1 MQVITFYSFK
11 GGVGRTQ
18 LLLNVA
24 CIVAARGKNVALVDM
39 DIHAP
44 GLSFMRCLRPDD
56 GKAPQSGLIDFFE
69 TAVEA
74 AGQPEA
80 EIADLTA
87 CAYEPPEIRTKLRA
101 RAKDAGNLWLIPCA
115 DFHGTGTPEQART
128 AYLERLDALSPRLQ
142 RLAARSR
149 AHAMSAGH
157 THQNPILSEMEEQL
171 ADLSGDRGTPDFLFI
186 DARTGFTEISDMILC
201 HGASHLVLVSGLNEQ
216 NQTGLDL
223 TLSELSRRG
232 DDGWRQEL
240 SIALS
245 LIPWGEEQAVQEAV
259 QRIKDMLRRH
269 SGAEASLFGEEGTR
283 DPFRIPYHPRLAV
296 TDSPIVLDF
305 PESPLSQVY
314 EECADHLAPEVRR
327 GEVLP
332 FLTRIPLEERK
343 ARKQPS
349 SDRPSIFAGRA
360 PWHLYVKPQ
369 RVNAVREALFP
380 PAKVSEGV
388 TADAFINA
396 VWNDLDKDA
405 EAKAALLLSIPSLSS
420 FQLSETVKALTQNRH
435 FTEKFH
441 GIFGFSLNDT
451 LGLRWCEWRQVLLR
465 CGVDAGDLWSIP
477 EALPRINPA
486 PGALNHGRFWTELA
500 SAMRMA
506 DDPAWLEV
514 LRQGYPRLKDDP
526 DFVIAAAEMLHLA
539 RKTTDAIAWLR
550 TLLSFGDERITL
562 PQLGQLHYQLGECL
576 RFAND
581 QHSARLE
588 LRRALDLYTT
598 AKNDLGQA
606 NAHYSLGHVSLREDD
621 LAGARTHYSHALELY
636 NAANSTL
643 GQANVQSALGG
654 ITLREDDL
662 AGARKYYSH
671 ASELYTAANATLG
684 QANVQSSIGGIALQE
699 NDLAGA
705 HTHLSHSLDLYTSAK
720 DVVGQANA
728 HHSLGGIALRRCD
741 LPGARTHY
749 SRALE
754 LYTAASS
761 TLGQGNAHRS
771 LGDVALREADL
782 AGARTH
788 LIRALDVYTA
798 AKNTISQASAQ
809 RSLGDVALRED
820 DLPAARTHYTRALEL
835 HNVAKSTLGQAN
847 DHKGLAEC
855 VLRENQWD
863 AAREALEACLVRYTS
878 LNEQE
883 GLHETQLLLA
893 EAWHGIG
900 DAIKA
905 ADLIAEVVKWAKLRG
920 FKLLQRDA
928 LELKQKLFPT

>member
-142 RLAARSR
+142 RLATRSR
-149 AHAMSAGH
+149 EHAMSAGH
-157 THQNPILSEMEEQL
+157 THRNPILSEMEEQL

-259 QRIKDMLRRH
+259 QRVKDMLRRH
-269 SGAEASLFGEEGTR
+269 SGADASLFGEEGTP

-296 TDSPIVLDF
+296 TDSPIGLDF

-369 RVNAVREALFP
+369 RVIPVREVLFP
-380 PAKVSEGV
+380 AAKGLEGV
-388 TADAFINA
+388 IADTFINA

-405 EAKAALLLSIPSLSS
+405 DAKAALLLSIPSLSS
-420 FQLSETVKALTQNRH
+420 FQLSETVKSL
-435 FTEKFH
+435 TEKRQSMEQVA
-441 GIFGFSLNDT
+441 GTLGNQIADT

-477 EALPRINPA
+477 EALPRLDPA
-486 PGALNHGRFWTELA
+486 PGALSHGCFWTELA

-514 LRQGYPRLKDDP
+514 LKDGRKRHGADP
-526 DFVIAAAEMLHLA
+526 DFVIAAAYVLYLA
-539 RKTTDAIAWLR
+539 GEKTEAVAWLR
-550 TLLSFGDERITL
+550 ALLDRGEDGISTT
-562 PQLGQLHYQLGECL
+562 QLGQLYHRLGECL
-576 RFAND
+576 RFGDD
-581 QHSARLE
+581 QQSARFALK
-588 LRRALDLYTT
+588 RALDLHAA
-598 AKNDLGQA
+598 AKD
-606 NAHYSLGHVSLREDD
+606 
-621 LAGARTHYSHALELY
+621 
-636 NAANSTL
+636 TL
-643 GQANVQSALGG
+643 GQANDHNSLGTLALQ
-654 ITLREDDL
+654 EDDL
-662 AGARKYYSH
+662 A
-671 ASELYTAANATLG
+671 
-684 QANVQSSIGGIALQE
+684 
-699 NDLAGA
+699 
-705 HTHLSHSLDLYTSAK
+705 
-720 DVVGQANA
+720 
-728 HHSLGGIALRRCD
+728 
-741 LPGARTHY
+741 
-749 SRALE
+749 
-754 LYTAASS
+754 
-761 TLGQGNAHRS
+761 
-771 LGDVALREADL
+771 
-782 AGARTH
+782 
-788 LIRALDVYTA
+788 
-798 AKNTISQASAQ
+798 
-809 RSLGDVALRED
+809 
-820 DLPAARTHYTRALEL
+820 AARTHYTRALEL
-835 HNVAKSTLGQAN
+835 HTAAKGTLGQAN
-847 DHKGLAEC
+847 DHKALGDLA
-855 VLRENQWD
+855 LRED
-863 AAREALEACLVRYTS
+863 DLAAARNHYSR
-878 LNEQE
+878 
-883 GLHETQLLLA
+883 
-893 EAWHGIG
+893 
-900 DAIKA
+900 
-905 ADLIAEVVKWAKLRG
+905 
-920 FKLLQRDA
+920 A
-928 LELKQKLFPT
+928 LELHTAAKDTLGQATTTKV